1 MRIRTVLT
9 AVALAATAVLGGA
22 TAAAA
27 DPDPGFG
34 NVVNSQGISVLP
46 VNVQYVDVP
55 VTLECNAVDVLGN
68 APC

>member
-1 MRIRTVLT
+1 MRIRTVL
-9 AVALAATAVLGGA
+9 AVVALAATAVLGGA

-27 DPDPGFG
+27 DPYPDFSNPPGG
-34 NVVNSQGISVLP
+34 LIP
-46 VNVQYVDVP
+46 VNVQDVTVP